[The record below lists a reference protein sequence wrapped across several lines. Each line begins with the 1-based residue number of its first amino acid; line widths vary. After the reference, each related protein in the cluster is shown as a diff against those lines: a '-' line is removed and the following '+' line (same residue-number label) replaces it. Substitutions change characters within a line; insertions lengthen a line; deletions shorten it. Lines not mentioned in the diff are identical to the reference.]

1 MLTEKDRKYLQQ
13 VLERYESGRS
23 TPAEN
28 HFVEVYLD
36 YLDELNKNTDPFQ
49 HLSTAARLDIEQEI
63 REKLLQ
69 DMHSEIKPAP
79 EFTVHRSSRY
89 NWRIAAAI
97 IFAVF
102 GAATGWILLKQ
113 DNKKAETA
121 SMALA
126 GQDILPGSERA
137 VLKLANGQVIVLD
150 TSRGQIIQNGAL
162 TVNNDSGLLNY
173 YGKAAMAEYH
183 TLSIPRGGQYKL
195 QLPDG
200 THVWLN
206 AASSITYPTAFTGT
220 ERIVEITGEVYFEV
234 AKMKQKPFRVKSA
247 GGSEI
252 EVLGTHFNVN
262 AYADEPLVI
271 ATLLEG
277 SIKFSKA
284 NEHYLMKPGQQ
295 ARLNKAGE
303 INIISNANMEAVTA
317 WRNGYF
323 YFDGTDLQTVMRQ
336 MARWYDVTVAYEGKI
351 PDMKFSGEISKS
363 NNASLVLEMLEATQ
377 VRFEIEGNKIIVKP

>member
-1 MLTEKDRKYLQQ
+1 MLSEKDKKYLQQ

-23 TPAEN
+23 TPAET

-36 YLDELNKNTDPFQ
+36 YLDELNKDADPFQ
-49 HLSTAARLDIEQEI
+49 HLNAAARLDLEQEI
-63 REKLLQ
+63 KEKLLQ
-69 DMHSEIKPAP
+69 GMRSETAPAP
-79 EFTVHRSSRY
+79 EFTVHRNTRF
-89 NWRIAAAI
+89 NWRIAAAV
-97 IFAVF
+97 IFAVL

-113 DNKKAETA
+113 GDKTAETVVQV
-121 SMALA
+121 
-126 GQDILPGSERA
+126 QDVLPGSDRA
-137 VLKLANGQVIVLD
+137 VLQLGNGQIIVLD
-150 TSRGQIIQNGAL
+150 TSHGQIIQNGAL

-183 TLSIPRGGQYKL
+183 TLSVPRGGQYKL

-200 THVWLN
+200 TDVWLN
-206 AASSITYPTAFTGT
+206 AASSITYPTAFTGA
-220 ERIVEITGEVYFEV
+220 ERIVEITGEAYFEV

-247 GGSEI
+247 NGSEI

-262 AYADEPLVI
+262 AYADEPSVV

-277 SIKFSKA
+277 SIRFSKA
-284 NEHYLMKPGQQ
+284 NKHYLMKPGQQ

-303 INIISNANMEAVTA
+303 IDIISDINIDAVTA

-336 MARWYDVTVAYEGKI
+336 IARWYDVTVTYEGKV

-363 NNASLVLEMLEATQ
+363 NNASLVLKMLEATR

>member
-1 MLTEKDRKYLQQ
+1 MLSEKDKKYLQQ
-13 VLERYESGRS
+13 VLERYASGHA
-23 TPAEN
+23 TPAET

-36 YLDELNKNTDPFQ
+36 YLDELHKDADPFQ
-49 HLSTAARLDIEQEI
+49 HLNAEARLDLEQEI

-69 DMHSEIKPAP
+69 GMRGETAP
-79 EFTVHRSSRY
+79 EFTVHRSTRF
-89 NWRIAAAI
+89 NWRIAAAVVL
-97 IFAVF
+97 AVL
-102 GAATGWILLKQ
+102 GAATGWMLLKQ
-113 DNKKAETA
+113 GDKTAETVVQ
-121 SMALA
+121 M
-126 GQDILPGSERA
+126 QDILPGSDRA
-137 VLKLANGQVIVLD
+137 VLTLGNGQIIVLD
-150 TSRGQIIQNGAL
+150 TSHGQIIQNGAL

-183 TLSIPRGGQYKL
+183 TLSVPRGGQYKL

-200 THVWLN
+200 TDVWLN
-206 AASSITYPTAFTGT
+206 AASSITYPTAFTGR
-220 ERIVEITGEVYFEV
+220 ERTVEITGEAYFEV

-247 GGSEI
+247 NGSEI

-262 AYADEPLVI
+262 AYADEPSVV

-277 SIKFSKA
+277 SIRFSKA
-284 NEHYLMKPGQQ
+284 NKHYLMKPGQQ

-303 INIISNANMEAVTA
+303 IDIISNANIDAVTA

-336 MARWYDVTVAYEGKI
+336 IARWYDVTVTYEGKI

-363 NNASLVLEMLEATQ
+363 NNASLVLKMLEATR

>member
-1 MLTEKDRKYLQQ
+1 MLSEKDKKYLQQ

-23 TPAEN
+23 TPAETR
-28 HFVEVYLD
+28 FVEVYLD
-36 YLDELNKNTDPFQ
+36 YLDELHKDADPFQ
-49 HLSTAARLDIEQEI
+49 HLNAGARLGLEQEI

-69 DMHSEIKPAP
+69 GMRSETAPVP
-79 EFTVHRSSRY
+79 EFTVHRSTRF
-89 NWRIAAAI
+89 NWRVAAAI
-97 IFAVF
+97 IFAVL
-102 GAATGWILLKQ
+102 GAATGWMLLRQGDKT
-113 DNKKAETA
+113 AETVVQ
-121 SMALA
+121 MK
-126 GQDILPGSERA
+126 DVLPGSDRA
-137 VLKLANGQVIVLD
+137 VLKLANGQIIVLD
-150 TSRGQIIQNGAL
+150 TSHGQIIQNGAL

-183 TLSIPRGGQYKL
+183 TLSVPRGGQYKL

-200 THVWLN
+200 TDVWLN
-206 AASSITYPTAFTGT
+206 SASSITYPTAFTGR
-220 ERIVEITGEVYFEV
+220 ERIVEITGEAYFEV

-247 GGSEI
+247 NGSEI

-262 AYADEPLVI
+262 AYADEPSVI

-277 SIKFSKA
+277 SIRFSKA
-284 NEHYLMKPGQQ
+284 NKHYLIKPGQQ

-303 INIISNANMEAVTA
+303 IDIISNANIDAVTA

-336 MARWYDVTVAYEGKI
+336 IARWYDVTVTYEGKV

-363 NNASLVLEMLEATQ
+363 NNASLVLKMLEATK